1 MRGHY
6 RVMWAK
12 ARRQFGKMFYR
23 KMASQLNVW
32 DGPFQVPYHTLAP
45 SAASFL

>member
-1 MRGHY
+1 
-6 RVMWAK
+6 MWAK

-32 DGPFQVPYHTLAP
+32 DGPFQVTTPHAQLSPPDYDDAL
-45 SAASFL
+45 